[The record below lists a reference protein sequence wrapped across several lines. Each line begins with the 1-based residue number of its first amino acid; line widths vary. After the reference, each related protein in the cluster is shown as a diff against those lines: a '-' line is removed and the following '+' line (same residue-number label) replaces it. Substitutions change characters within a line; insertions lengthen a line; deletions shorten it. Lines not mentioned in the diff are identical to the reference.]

1 MINFIK
7 NWYRE
12 FLKPM
17 DIKYL
22 DQACDLVDLEHRQQQ
37 LMRRQAPF
45 QKLFKQTQHLR
56 RNF

>member
-12 FLKPM
+12 LSKPM

-22 DQACDLVDLEHRQQQ
+22 EQASDLVDLEHRQQQ
-37 LMRRQAPF
+37 LMKRQAPF
-45 QKLFKQTQHLR
+45 QIRFNNTILR

>member
-12 FLKPM
+12 LSKPM

-22 DQACDLVDLEHRQQQ
+22 EQASDLVDLEHRQQQ

-45 QKLFKQTQHLR
+45 QTRFNNINLR
-56 RNF
+56 GNL

>member
-22 DQACDLVDLEHRQQQ
+22 DQASDLVDLEHRQQQ
-37 LMRRQAPF
+37 LMKRQAPF
-45 QKLFKQTQHLR
+45 QTRFNNTILR

>member
-12 FLKPM
+12 LSKPM

-22 DQACDLVDLEHRQQQ
+22 EQASDLVDLEHRQQQ
-37 LMRRQAPF
+37 LMKRQAPF
-45 QKLFKQTQHLR
+45 QTRFNNINLR
-56 RNF
+56 GNL